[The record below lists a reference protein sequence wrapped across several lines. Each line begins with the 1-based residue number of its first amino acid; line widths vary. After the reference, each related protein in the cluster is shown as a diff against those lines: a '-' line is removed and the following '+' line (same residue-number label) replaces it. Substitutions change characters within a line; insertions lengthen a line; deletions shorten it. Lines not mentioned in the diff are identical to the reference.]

1 MKARKRIP
9 VDKLKPGMFVVGM
22 DQPWYKTPY
31 LLHHFLVQSTDTVT
45 ELIRYGVRE
54 VSIDPSKGLD
64 VTGDGQPN
72 GQEAMESSSASSSAG
87 TASGSASHDDLDSA
101 RTKDGTINRIDHRMY
116 QEAEAAIERIFED
129 VGGGGVPSLPAVKT
143 IVGRFFSR
151 VLQDPTAMMTQVMLQ
166 QMRRFDRSL
175 ASHAIDTSI
184 LSLIF
189 ASAYGIA
196 PDEMEEI
203 GIGALLHDIGYVRLP
218 RNLYRAR
225 RQLALHEEELLQQ
238 HPRLG
243 HTMLAEARDLSDL
256 VRRIVLEHHERID
269 GSGYPSRSTGSA
281 LSPAGQLVG
290 LVDTYQAL
298 VTFRAG
304 HIPLPPFQAVR
315 NLFMLGEKRTF
326 DKALVEAAIKCLG
339 VYPIG
344 SVVKL
349 STGER
354 AVVVGVHPEHR
365 LKPSLKVII
374 GPRGEYY
381 PTPVELDLAEPGKAD
396 PKPTILTALDPA
408 TEQINVAMYLDASN
422 EEQAA

>member
-1 MKARKRIP
+1 MKVRKRIP
-9 VDKLKPGMFVVGM
+9 VDQLKPGMFVVGM

-31 LLHHFLVQSTDTVT
+31 LLHHFLVQSMDTVN
-45 ELIRYGVRE
+45 ELIRHGVRE
-54 VSIDPSKGLD
+54 VTIDPAKGLD
-64 VTGDGQPN
+64 VADTCRSGGQDG
-72 GQEAMESSSASSSAG
+72 
-87 TASGSASHDDLDSA
+87 TGSADTSSPATALGSTSHDDPEFERDKES
-101 RTKDGTINRIDHRMY
+101 TIRRIDHRMY
-116 QEAEAAIERIFED
+116 QEAEASIERVFEE
-129 VGGGGVPSLPAVKT
+129 VGGGGVPSLPAVKS
-143 IVGRFFSR
+143 VVNRFFNR
-151 VLQDPTAMMTQVMLQ
+151 VLRDPTAMMTQVMLQ

-184 LSLIF
+184 LSLIV
-189 ASAYGIA
+189 ASAYGVA
-196 PDEMEEI
+196 PEEMEEI
-203 GIGALLHDIGYVRLP
+203 GMGALMHDIGYVRLP

-243 HTMLAEARDLSDL
+243 HTMLAVAKDLPDL
-256 VRRIVLEHHERID
+256 VRRTVLEHHERID
-269 GSGYPSRSTGSA
+269 GSGYPSRLSGAA
-281 LSPAGQLVG
+281 LLLAGQLVG
-290 LVDTYQAL
+290 LVDTYQSL

-349 STGER
+349 NTGEL

-365 LKPSLKVII
+365 LKPVLKII
-374 GPRGEYY
+374 VGPRGQSY
-381 PTPVELDLAEPGKAD
+381 PTPIEVDLAEPGDTD
-396 PKPTILTALDPA
+396 PRRTILTALDPA
-408 TEQINVAMYLDASN
+408 TEQINVAMYLDSST